1 MAEMM
6 QWGPRTLTGKDVQ
19 RLDAVAKVTGRA
31 KYTYDINLPGMLYGM
46 ILRSPHPHAKVISV
60 DLSRAA
66 AHRGV
71 KAVLSHEK
79 ETVRYAGEEVAAVA
93 ATSPEAA
100 AEALRLIDVTYRP
113 LPFSVVEELS
123 MDSAAPQIHPRG
135 NVEIRDRRQKED
147 GDLAAGFAET
157 DKVVEATYRVPVQ
170 THTSLETHGAVAR
183 WEGDELTVWSSTQGV
198 VGVRNDLAEY
208 FEIPHS
214 SVRVI
219 TEYMGGGFGSKF
231 GPGVEG
237 ISAARLS
244 RMAQAPVKLM
254 LNRREEHL
262 CVGNRP
268 SAIMKVKIGAKKDGT
283 LTAFHSV
290 SYGTGG
296 VGNAGLFPLPYVF
309 KVPNF
314 KAEMKNVHINA
325 GSSRAMRAPGH
336 PQAAFAMDLAMDEL
350 AEKLGM
356 DPLELRKRNDSWQN
370 EIRMKQ
376 YDIGSERIGWHR
388 RNSVPG
394 SGNSPL
400 KRGIGMGC
408 GRWGGRGRKNT
419 FAEVSIHSDGSVD
432 AKSATQDLGTG
443 TLTVVAMVAAEE
455 LGLKLEDVRAHIG
468 NSDFPQGRASGG
480 STVTSSTVPAVKI
493 AARRA
498 KAQLFERV
506 APALGVEPDQLEARN
521 GRVEVAGN
529 GKSWDWRDVTAQ
541 LGGNSVAVTAE
552 WEAGFSG
559 TGVAGVHFAEVE
571 VDIETGRIRPIKVV
585 AINDCGLV
593 INKLTAESQIISGVI
608 GGLSY
613 ALLENR
619 LMDEQTGLMLNPNL
633 EDYKI
638 SGAMEMPEII
648 PIAMDMPERG
658 VIGLGEP
665 PAIPIGGAVG
675 NAVYNATGVHIREF
689 PMTPD
694 KVLNA
699 VSKASGGYQTT
710 DRSTSTPTQLSG
722 R

>member
-6 QWGPRTLTGKDVQ
+6 QWGPRTLTGKDVP
-19 RLDAVAKVTGRA
+19 RLDAVDKVTGRA

-46 ILRSPHPHAKVISV
+46 ILRSPHPHAKVINV

-66 AHRGV
+66 AHREV

-100 AEALRLIDVTYRP
+100 AALRLIAVSYEP

-123 MDSAAPQIHPRG
+123 MDPGTAQIHPRG
-135 NVEIRDRRQKED
+135 NVEIRGKRQKEG

-157 DKVVEATYRVPVQ
+157 DEVVEATYRVPVQ
-170 THTSLETHGAVAR
+170 THTSLETHGAVAK

-237 ISAARLS
+237 ISAARLA
-244 RMAQAPVKLM
+244 RMARAPVKLM
-254 LNRREEHL
+254 LSRKEEHL

-350 AEKLGM
+350 AEALGI
-356 DPLELRKRNDSWQN
+356 DPLELRRRNDSRQN
-370 EIRMKQ
+370 EIRLKQ
-376 YDIGSERIGWHR
+376 YDIGAERIGWHR

-394 SGNSPL
+394 SGSGPL
-400 KRGIGMGC
+400 RRGIGMGC
-408 GRWGGRGRKNT
+408 GLWGGGGGKNT

-432 AKSATQDLGTG
+432 AKTATQDLGTG
-443 TLTVVAMVAAEE
+443 TWTVVALTAAEE
-455 LGLKLEDVRAHIG
+455 LGLGLEDVRPHIG
-468 NSDFPQGRASGG
+468 NSDFPQGKASGG
-480 STVTSSTVPAVKI
+480 STVTASTVPAVKI

-506 APALGVEPDQLEARN
+506 APTLGVEPGQLEARN
-521 GRVEVAGN
+521 GRVQVPGN
-529 GKSWDWRDVTAQ
+529 GKSWEWREVTAQ
-541 LGGNSVAVTAE
+541 LGGNSVVVTAE

-559 TGVAGVHFAEVE
+559 KGVAGVHFAEVE

-593 INKLTAESQIISGVI
+593 INKMAAESQIISGVI

-619 LMDEQTGLMLNPNL
+619 LMDDQTGLMLNPNL

-638 SGAMEMPEII
+638 AGAMEMPEIEA
-648 PIAMDMPERG
+648 IAMDMPERG

-675 NAVYNATGVHIREF
+675 NAVYNATGVHVREF

-699 VSKASGGYQTT
+699 VSDASGGHRTT
-710 DRSTSTPTQLSG
+710 DRPTSTPTQLSG